1 MKANLVRMAVLAVA
15 AVTMA
20 APALAGENPTDWGM
34 QLADPAK
41 EVDAGTRPTAP
52 DSKGYE
58 YRTGVETGNL
68 PSDMGASGAGS
79 GPAVDF
85 PWYENTGGGE

>member
-1 MKANLVRMAVLAVA
+1 MKSILVRMAVLAVA

-20 APALAGENPTDWGM
+20 APAFAGENPTDWGM
-34 QLADPAK
+34 QKGDPSM
-41 EVDAGTRPTAP
+41 EVDAGTRPSAP
-52 DSKGYE
+52 DSKNHE
-58 YRTGVETGNL
+58 YRTGIETGNL
-68 PSDMGASGAGS
+68 PSDVGASGAGS

>member
-1 MKANLVRMAVLAVA
+1 MKTNLVRMAVLAVA

-20 APALAGENPTDWGM
+20 GLAFAGENPTDWGV

-41 EVDAGTRPTAP
+41 EVDAGTRPTAH
-52 DSKGYE
+52 DSKVYE
-58 YRTGVETGNL
+58 YRPGVETGNL
-68 PSDMGASGAGS
+68 PSDMGASGVGS

>member
-1 MKANLVRMAVLAVA
+1 MKSILLRMAVLAVA

-20 APALAGENPTDWGM
+20 APAFAGENPTDWGIQM
-34 QLADPAK
+34 GDPAK
-41 EVDAGTRPTAP
+41 EVDAGTRPSAP
-52 DSKGYE
+52 GSKNYE
-58 YRTGVETGNL
+58 YRTGIETGNL
-68 PSDMGASGAGS
+68 PSGAGS

>member
-20 APALAGENPTDWGM
+20 APAFAGENPTDWGM

-41 EVDAGTRPTAP
+41 KVDAGTRPTAP

-68 PSDMGASGAGS
+68 PSDAGRN
-79 GPAVDF
+79 PAVNF
-85 PWYENTGGGE
+85 PLENDGGG